1 MSELDAFIPV
11 INGHIDYFGIKKKN
25 ELIRMIR
32 GSVLNDEELVKIKES
47 IKGSNE

>member
-1 MSELDAFIPV
+1 MSSENKEPMNETL
-11 INGHIDYFGIKKKN
+11 KKKN